1 MKLFERLIARA
12 AANRRRIVLPEGLEP
27 RNLQAADRIL
37 AEDLADIILLGNPS
51 EVEAKARELGLENI
65 SAATVIDNKAPEAV
79 EKYAPLFYELR
90 KKKGITIEDAR
101 RITAAPR
108 CIPGDKDKSGNRH
121 CFRRVPDAPSR
132 GFSLWRERHN
142 GFCRLRRGA

>member
-65 SAATVIDNKAPEAV
+65 SAATVIDNKRPRLL
-79 EKYAPLFYELR
+79 KNTLPCS
-90 KKKGITIEDAR
+90 TNSAR
-101 RITAAPR
+101 RK
-108 CIPGDKDKSGNRH
+108 G
-121 CFRRVPDAPSR
+121 
-132 GFSLWRERHN
+132 
-142 GFCRLRRGA
+142 